1 MENQLL
7 KGAKDFFDEEA
18 VAQIGQVLN
27 QDKEG
32 GEAGVECNNSRLVF
46 RFKPTF
52 RFRWNFGNT

>member
-32 GEAGVECNNSRLVF
+32 V
-46 RFKPTF
+46 
-52 RFRWNFGNT
+52 

>member
-32 GEAGVECNNSRLVF
+32 VKQGLNVTIPALF
-46 RFKPTF
+46 
-52 RFRWNFGNT
+52 